1 MSILNNASIWTIHMD
16 NLYMISEVKKNA
28 DITSHMLIFKKAFFK
43 WSSIIL
49 LYYLEYIIWEL
60 YKLKIWA
67 KYLKR

>member
-28 DITSHMLIFKKAFFK
+28 DITSHMLIFKKAK

-60 YKLKIWA
+60 YKLKILA
-67 KYLKR
+67 K